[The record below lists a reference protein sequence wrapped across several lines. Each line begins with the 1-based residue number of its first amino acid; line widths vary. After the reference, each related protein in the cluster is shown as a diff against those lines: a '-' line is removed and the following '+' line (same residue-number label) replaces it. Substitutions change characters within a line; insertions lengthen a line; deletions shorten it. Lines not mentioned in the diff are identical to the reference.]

1 MNYAKVKKYS
11 LKCDIFLIS
20 YERGT
25 NIMEKTKIRKK
36 LSDSSKS
43 VLKNV
48 AIHYANVA
56 CPFFTYQP
64 KISEEVKK
72 LRKF

>member
-1 MNYAKVKKYS
+1 MKGGQI
-11 LKCDIFLIS
+11 LW
-20 YERGT
+20 G
-25 NIMEKTKIRKK
+25 KIRKK
-36 LSDSSKS
+36 LTGSSKS

-56 CPFFTYQP
+56 CPFFAYQL

-72 LRKF
+72 FSKF

>member
-1 MNYAKVKKYS
+1 
-11 LKCDIFLIS
+11 
-20 YERGT
+20 
-25 NIMEKTKIRKK
+25 MEKTKIRKK